1 MSGAAWRRKKQEK
14 GEPSTTSLL
23 QLVADSRKH
32 AHLRILL
39 VILTTSV
46 SRWRYVQLSGY
57 NRNRGITRRVLP
69 SLESLQKHLLVVPS
83 SKTKKKRSSSRRK
96 RKRKRKFFLARD
108 YNRPSPKKTP
118 PPNSVMKRKPQ
129 GAKSSTRLGRRRRMR
144 RRL

>member
-57 NRNRGITRRVLP
+57 NRNEGITRRVLP
-69 SLESLQKHLLVVPS
+69 SLESLQKHLLAVPS

-96 RKRKRKFFLARD
+96 RKRKFFLARD
-108 YNRPSPKKTP
+108 YNGPSQKKTP

-129 GAKSSTRLGRRRRMR
+129 GAKSSTRFGRRRRMR